1 MLLDGRRHPCAPAGE
16 LGVSEMTDASL
27 KQSRLLLVDDDKRNL
42 QLLEAILRQA
52 GYAAIQTV
60 TDSRAT
66 LQIVQEW
73 KPDLLVLDL
82 NMPNLDG
89 FGVLRQLKPLVP
101 EDDYFPILM
110 LTAEMSP
117 EAKHE
122 ALAGGAKDFL
132 TKPID
137 QTEVRLRIKNLLET
151 RALHLQ
157 LRSHNDSLDRQVRA
171 RTAELEEAQVDSL
184 RRLAMAAEYRDDVT
198 GLHTWR
204 VGELAA
210 LVTAELG
217 WTATQQELIKLAAP
231 LHDVGKI
238 AIPDRILLK
247 VGKFTTE
254 EFESMKHHIRIGAEL
269 LSGSR
274 SPLLQLAEVIART
287 HHERWDGT
295 GYLGLQK
302 EEIPLPGRIVTLADV
317 FDALTH
323 ERPYKSAW
331 PLELARDE
339 IKRQA
344 GHQFDPE
351 LVEHFLRVVD
361 REGEA
366 LIQKSRP
373 RKLVA

>member
-1 MLLDGRRHPCAPAGE
+1 
-16 LGVSEMTDASL
+16 MTDAKL
-27 KQSRLLLVDDDKRNL
+27 TQSRLLLVDDDKRNL
-42 QLLEAILRQA
+42 QLLEAVLRQA
-52 GYAAIQTV
+52 GYVVLRSI
-60 TDSRAT
+60 TDSRET
-66 LQIVQEW
+66 RHVFEEW

-82 NMPNLDG
+82 NMPHLDG
-89 FGVLRQLKPLVP
+89 FGVLRQLQPLVP

-110 LTAEMSP
+110 LTAELSP

-157 LRSHNDSLDRQVRA
+157 LRSQNESLDQQVRA

-184 RRLAMAAEYRDDVT
+184 RRLAMAAEYRDDAT

-217 WTATQQELIKLAAP
+217 WSANQQEIMRLAAP
-231 LHDVGKI
+231 LHDIGKI

-254 EFESMKHHIRIGAEL
+254 EFDSMKHHIRIGAEL
-269 LSGSR
+269 LSGSH

-295 GYLGLQK
+295 GYLGLK
-302 EEIPLPGRIVTLADV
+302 REEIPLPGRIVTLADV

-331 PLELARDE
+331 PLDQARDE

-344 GHQFDPE
+344 GHQFDPD
-351 LVEHFLRVVD
+351 LVEHFLRVIE
-361 REGEA
+361 RQGEG
-366 LIQKSRP
+366 LIQQVRP
-373 RKLVA
+373 RRFAA

>member
-1 MLLDGRRHPCAPAGE
+1 
-16 LGVSEMTDASL
+16 MTDAVL

-52 GYAAIQTV
+52 GYTTLRSV
-60 TDSRAT
+60 TDSRET
-66 LQIVQEW
+66 LPVFQEW

-82 NMPNLDG
+82 NMPHLDG
-89 FGVLRQLKPLVP
+89 FGVLRHLQPLVP
-101 EDDYFPILM
+101 EGDYFPILM

-117 EAKHE
+117 QAKHE

-157 LRSHNDSLDRQVRA
+157 LRSQNESLDRQVRA
-171 RTAELEEAQVDSL
+171 RTADLEEAQVDSL
-184 RRLAMAAEYRDDVT
+184 RRLAMAAEYRDDAT

-217 WTATQQELIKLAAP
+217 WSANQQEIMRLAAP

-269 LSGSR
+269 LSGSQ

-295 GYLGLQK
+295 GYLGLK
-302 EEIPLPGRIVTLADV
+302 REEIPLPGRIVTLADV

-331 PLELARDE
+331 LLDQARDE

-344 GHQFDPE
+344 GHQFDPD
-351 LVEHFLRVVD
+351 LVEHFLRVID
-361 REGEA
+361 QNGEA
-366 LIQKSRP
+366 LIQQVRH